1 MGKVYR
7 SAPRKWRGKSI
18 LGTHSGFTDREQPKD
33 VPAGTNAKQ
42 YAPDLAKKSHFKFD
56 DVSKV
61 DRVLVAVPA
70 GKDGK
75 ITHYYCPRRSVLV
88 AQWNEED

>member
-1 MGKVYR
+1 MGKMKAGDKV
-7 SAPRKWRGKSI
+7 KWKSQSQGSWVEKI
-18 LGTHSGFTDREQPKD
+18 GTVVAD

-42 YAPDLAKKSHFKFD
+42 YAPDLVKKSHFKFD

-61 DRVLVAVPA
+61 DRVLVVVPA

>member
-1 MGKVYR
+1 MKAGDKV
-7 SAPRKWRGKSI
+7 KWKSQSQGSWVEKI
-18 LGTHSGFTDREQPKD
+18 GTVVAD

>member
-1 MGKVYR
+1 MGKMKAGDKV
-7 SAPRKWRGKSI
+7 KWKSQSQGSWVEKI
-18 LGTHSGFTDREQPKD
+18 GTVVAD

-61 DRVLVAVPA
+61 DRVLVVVPA